1 MHTYIVLL
9 RGVMPTGK
17 NRVPM
22 ADLRKALTEAGFTN
36 VVTWIQSGNA
46 VVTTPLSPMETAQK
60 VQDTI
65 RESIGP
71 ELAVIV
77 KTAEEIQQALLE
89 NPFVE
94 EPRQDRVFYA
104 LYNTPPDKEK
114 ADLMQTKGWGEDR
127 LHITQRCAYLFIPGS
142 AARSKLNNA
151 ALERGLGISVT
162 VRNRNTLSKM
172 LLLTAQ
178 EP

>member
-36 VVTWIQSGNA
+36 VATWIQSGNA
-46 VVTTPLSPMETAQK
+46 VVATHLSPMETAQK

-89 NPFVE
+89 NPFAQD
-94 EPRQDRVFYA
+94 PRQDRVFYA

-114 ADLMQTKGWGEDR
+114 ADLMQTKDWGEDR
-127 LHITQRCAYLFIPGS
+127 LHITQTAPISSSP
-142 AARSKLNNA
+142 AAPHGAS
-151 ALERGLGISVT
+151 
-162 VRNRNTLSKM
+162 
-172 LLLTAQ
+172 
-178 EP
+178 